1 MSIGKAV
8 MQIVLIVFLSSA
20 LIIGSMAR
28 VRAAQECTLDQSNQA
43 EQTIG
48 GLSTWDQVFVSF
60 KYYKQC
66 DDGAVAEGYDDKIVS
81 LLVSHWDTF
90 DDLQRLAADN
100 PSFEEF
106 VLKHIDTLMSPE
118 DAKHIVKNADTRCPV
133 DARELCARLANKAKN
148 PE

>member
-1 MSIGKAV
+1 MQLHQLPHQQVHRLLHQQLHHQIHHMISPLQRINNNRDRYRLLMSIGKAV

-81 LLVSHWDTF
+81 LLV
-90 DDLQRLAADN
+90 
-100 PSFEEF
+100 
-106 VLKHIDTLMSPE
+106 
-118 DAKHIVKNADTRCPV
+118 
-133 DARELCARLANKAKN
+133 
-148 PE
+148 